1 MAENKD
7 KRELE
12 NIDTVEDATKENTD
26 EKKDEYEEICY
37 ICRRPESVA
46 GQMIKIPNNICICKD
61 CMQRTFDSMNNSGFP
76 MGDFMPNGQM
86 PNISMINLSDLQG
99 FMPQSQ
105 KIKKKKTKIAIIII
119 GPICVSSYVNILFIC
134 VLRAYNQLYSFY
146 TNNRNEFSF
155 RDYRI
160 ICTSCAP

>member
-46 GQMIKIPNNICICKD
+46 GQMI
-61 CMQRTFDSMNNSGFP
+61 
-76 MGDFMPNGQM
+76 
-86 PNISMINLSDLQG
+86 ISA
-99 FMPQSQ
+99 FA
-105 KIKKKKTKIAIIII
+105 KTVCREPSTA
-119 GPICVSSYVNILFIC
+119 
-134 VLRAYNQLYSFY
+134 
-146 TNNRNEFSF
+146 
-155 RDYRI
+155 
-160 ICTSCAP
+160 

>member
-46 GQMIKIPNNICICKD
+46 GKMIKIPNNICICKD

-76 MGDFMPNGQM
+76 MGDFIPNGQM

-99 FMPQSQ
+99 CRRARRLRKRKPKRRKQ
-105 KIKKKKTKIAIIII
+105 K
-119 GPICVSSYVNILFIC
+119 
-134 VLRAYNQLYSFY
+134 LRN
-146 TNNRNEFSF
+146 
-155 RDYRI
+155 
-160 ICTSCAP
+160 

>member
-46 GQMIKIPNNICICKD
+46 GQMIKIPNNI
-61 CMQRTFDSMNNSGFP
+61 
-76 MGDFMPNGQM
+76 
-86 PNISMINLSDLQG
+86 
-99 FMPQSQ
+99 
-105 KIKKKKTKIAIIII
+105 
-119 GPICVSSYVNILFIC
+119 
-134 VLRAYNQLYSFY
+134 
-146 TNNRNEFSF
+146 
-155 RDYRI
+155 
-160 ICTSCAP
+160 